1 VITRLERRQQTE
13 TRILEVARQ
22 LFTERGFERTT
33 IRAIADGAGVDP
45 ALVMQYFGSKDD
57 LFRKAVVAAPAEDL
71 AGDPDALTAH
81 LLELAGVKL
90 GDVPQTSLAAMR
102 SMLTHPETAER
113 IRTKQA
119 ALVERIAAAI
129 PTDDPADAEL
139 RAALIV
145 SILMGISVERQ
156 LLEFAPLRDAPA
168 EQVVGLLRPVFDALA
183 RVR

>member
-1 VITRLERRQQTE
+1 MITRLERRQQTE
-13 TRILEVARQ
+13 TRILEVARR

-45 ALVMQYFGSKDD
+45 ALVMQYFGSKDE
-57 LFRKAVVAAPAEDL
+57 LFRKAAVAAPAEDL

-129 PTDDPADAEL
+129 PTADAEL

-168 EQVVGLLRPVFDALA
+168 EQVVELLRPVFDALA
-183 RVR
+183 RDR